1 MPFGCFVQ
9 LEGVRGRFEG
19 LVHISQLHRDGR
31 VKEVNEIA
39 KRGDSVKV
47 KVLSM
52 TGSKLSLSMK
62 VGIMHTFLHIF
73 LLGGH
78 MAYTGK
84 QDILHILPSIYM
96 YVHGCRRNVA
106 LPLTHSPRQQCSRCA
121 VRRLRKRAVT
131 EWHVGLRGAAWRTA
145 ISAARFVHRRRPA
158 VSTPS
163 HGIRRWVTTITK
175 L

>member
-62 VGIMHTFLHIF
+62 VGIMHTVHSCTYFFLGAIW
-73 LLGGH
+73 LTRESKISCIYYQ
-78 MAYTGK
+78 AYTCMCMVVGE
-84 QDILHILPSIYM
+84 M
-96 YVHGCRRNVA
+96 
-106 LPLTHSPRQQCSRCA
+106 
-121 VRRLRKRAVT
+121 LRYR
-131 EWHVGLRGAAWRTA
+131 
-145 ISAARFVHRRRPA
+145 
-158 VSTPS
+158 
-163 HGIRRWVTTITK
+163 
-175 L
+175 